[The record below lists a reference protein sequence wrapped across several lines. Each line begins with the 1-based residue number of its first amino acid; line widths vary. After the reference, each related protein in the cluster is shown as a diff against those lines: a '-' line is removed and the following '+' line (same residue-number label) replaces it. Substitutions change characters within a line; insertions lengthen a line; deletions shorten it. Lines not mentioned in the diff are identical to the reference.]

1 MQGCA
6 SAIPLRYALF
16 GLKSSHILPGAQG
29 EIKTQL
35 YRAAAQQLYPFVLS
49 RSDLETVISITVH
62 KSIYRRMFLQ
72 LEIDF
77 IPVYWEGYYGIGIGG
92 W

>member
-49 RSDLETVISITVH
+49 RSDLETVISIH
-62 KSIYRRMFLQ
+62 SAQIDLQ
-72 LEIDF
+72 THVF
-77 IPVYWEGYYGIGIGG
+77 AAGN
-92 W
+92 